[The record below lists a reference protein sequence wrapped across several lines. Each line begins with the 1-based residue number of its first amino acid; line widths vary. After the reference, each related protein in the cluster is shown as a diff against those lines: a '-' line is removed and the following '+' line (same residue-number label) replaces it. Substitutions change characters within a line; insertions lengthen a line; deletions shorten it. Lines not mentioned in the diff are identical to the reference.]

1 MSVEL
6 RTITALAGLKALAP
20 QWDEL
25 VARSAGGASL
35 FRSPVW
41 LLPWWQAYQRVLAA
55 ELHVVA
61 AFEGDRLVGLAPFYT
76 RVGRRGPRL
85 KLKEV
90 RLLGDAG
97 PRPPALDLLVEPGFE
112 EDFGNQLAADL
123 TATAAEWDVIDL
135 QPLQE
140 PSRVRAFMTNQL
152 STSGFTFESA
162 EAGGARRL
170 ALTAPGMESGG
181 VMGEETDPRIRH
193 YAHEVQ
199 SLRKGLAAL
208 RRLSRLEWADREEAS
223 PLADQEA
230 SHFLEQ
236 ITVELGTAGLAR
248 LTRVDDGDNEAI
260 AAGLVIDDGDR
271 AVILATAVDPERPGA
286 AARLIEAE
294 TRAAVARGMVA
305 LDVVTGAYEVQLP
318 ELPSVRQ
325 RALRV
330 RIYGASRSAAL
341 ARTYGAVRRR
351 VEAARDAPGAAAAGA
366 RAAWA
371 KIRTAAE
378 TVVGFQRLHL
388 YRGELWTRGITP
400 APGLTC
406 SLFREADFDAL
417 GQAER
422 DLLVES
428 LDLDLEY
435 ARQKWQRADKV
446 VLARLNEK
454 PAGVTWCARN
464 EVWVPELGR
473 SLDLLTTE
481 AYIHD
486 VFVAPQARGRAVAP
500 SMLEFLARELR
511 ASDVY
516 RAWAL
521 IGGENVASVRAF
533 EKAAYAAVAD
543 LIYQRERVGIGADKL
558 TVRPPDPEALRL
570 LGLGPGGEERVR

>member
-1 MSVEL
+1 MSLEL
-6 RTITALAGLKALAP
+6 RNITGLAGLKALVEP
-20 QWDEL
+20 WREL
-25 VARSAGGASL
+25 ASGMPGGGSL
-35 FRSPVW
+35 FRGPQW
-41 LLPWWQAYQRVLAA
+41 LLPWWQAYHRVLGA

-61 AFEGDRLVGLAPFYT
+61 GFSGERLVALAPLYT

-85 KLKEV
+85 KLKEI

-97 PRPPALDLLVEPGFE
+97 PRPPALDLLVDPSFE
-112 EDFGNQLAADL
+112 EEFGSQLGQQLAAAGD
-123 TATAAEWDVIDL
+123 WDVIDL

-140 PSRVRAFMTNQL
+140 PSRARAFMTNGL
-152 STSGFTFESA
+152 GTSGFSCESA

-170 ALTAPGMESGG
+170 LLSVPGLESGG
-181 VMGEETDPRIRH
+181 LLGVENDPRIRH
-193 YAHEVQ
+193 YADEVT

-236 ITVELGTAGLAR
+236 VTVELGTTGTAR
-248 LTRVDDGDNEAI
+248 LSRLDDGDNEAI
-260 AAGLVIDDGDR
+260 AAALVIDDVDR
-271 AVILATAVDPERPGA
+271 AVVLATAVDPERPGA
-286 AARLIEAE
+286 AARLLEAE
-294 TRAAVARGMVA
+294 ARAAVARGRVA
-305 LDVVTGAYEVQLP
+305 LDVVTGADEVQLP
-318 ELPSVRQ
+318 VLPSVRQ

-330 RIYGASRSAAL
+330 RIYGSSRAAHL

-378 TVVGFQRLHL
+378 TLTGLQRLHL

-400 APGLTC
+400 AVGLTVNV
-406 SLFREADFDAL
+406 FREADFERMSQ
-417 GQAER
+417 GER
-422 DLLVES
+422 DQLIES
-428 LDLDLEY
+428 LDLDVNY
-435 ARQKWQRADKV
+435 ARQKWQRGDVV
-446 VLARLNEK
+446 VLARLGGK
-454 PAGVTWCARN
+454 PAGIAWCARN
-464 EVWVPELGR
+464 QVWVPELAR
-473 SLDLLTTE
+473 TLELLTTE

-511 ASDVY
+511 AGDVY
-516 RAWAL
+516 RSWAL
-521 IGGENVASVRAF
+521 IGSDNVASVRAF

-543 LIYQRERVGIGADKL
+543 LIYQRERPGSPAEKL
-558 TVRPPDPEALRL
+558 TVRPPDQEALRL
-570 LGLGPGGEERVR
+570 LGLATLDEERER

>member
-1 MSVEL
+1 VSVEL
-6 RTITALAGLKALAP
+6 RTITALAGLKALAA
-20 QWDEL
+20 QWEEL
-25 VARSAGGASL
+25 AATSPSGASL
-35 FRSPVW
+35 FRGPTW
-41 LLPWWQAYQRVLAA
+41 LLPWWQAYQRVLGA
-55 ELHVVA
+55 ELRTVA
-61 AFEGDRLVGLAPFYT
+61 AFDGDRLVGLAPLYT

-85 KLKEV
+85 KLKEI

-97 PRPPALDLLVEPGFE
+97 PRPPALDILVEPGYE

-123 TATAAEWDVIDL
+123 TATAGEWDVIDL

-152 STSGFTFESA
+152 STSGFIAESA

-170 ALTAPGMESGG
+170 NLTGGLDAPKPDDG
-181 VMGEETDPRIRH
+181 DPRIRH
-193 YAHEVQ
+193 YAHEVH

-260 AAGLVIDDGDR
+260 AAGLVIDDGNR
-271 AVILATAVDPERPGA
+271 AVMLATAVDPERPGA
-286 AARLIEAE
+286 AARLLEAE
-294 TRAAVARGMVA
+294 ARAAVARGMVA
-305 LDVVTGAYEVQLP
+305 LDVVTGADEVQLP
-318 ELPSVRQ
+318 DLPSIRQ

-330 RIYGASRSAAL
+330 RIYGSSRSAAL

-378 TVVGFQRLHL
+378 TLGGYQRLHL
-388 YRGELWTRGITP
+388 YRGELWTRGIKP

-406 SLFREADFDAL
+406 HVFREADFDAL
-417 GQAER
+417 GQSER

-435 ARQKWQRADKV
+435 ARQKWQRADLV
-446 VLARLNEK
+446 VLARLGEK

-473 SLDLLTTE
+473 SLELLHTE

-516 RAWAL
+516 STWAL
-521 IGGENVASVRAF
+521 IGSENVASVRAF

-543 LIYQRERVGIGADKL
+543 LIYQRERGQVGAEKL

-570 LGLGPGGEERVR
+570 LGLGPIGEERVR